1 MRTMVGA
8 IVPENGLAIAAAMLG
23 IPDPT
28 QTDTVAAALALYHG
42 MSRDQARARVLGR
55 RRQPASLGSDGPK
68 QVSARV
74 DADLADVGAAN
85 RSFAIRVGLGLS
97 AGLDRA
103 QAEQWA
109 RMPVGRP
116 PQRRAVTGR

>member
-1 MRTMVGA
+1 MRTTVGA
-8 IVPENGLAIAAAMLG
+8 IVPENGLAIAAAILG
-23 IPDPT
+23 IPDPS
-28 QTDTVAAALALYHG
+28 QTDAVAAALALYHG
-42 MSRDQARARVLGR
+42 MSPEQARSRVLAR
-55 RRQPASLGSDGPK
+55 RRRPSSLGSQGPK

-74 DADLADVGAAN
+74 DADLADVGDAN

-97 AGLDRA
+97 AGLDRE

-116 PQRRAVTGR
+116 RLTETD